1 MISRSN
7 SSQTM
12 RKTAIWIALLGL
24 LLPSY
29 GAAQVAELPASE
41 IDEVAIDRGS
51 AELRDA
57 MDIRDRDLIDT
68 ALVFTNISRDRA
80 RVGCHAFNADG
91 EPVGR
96 VRVYIPGG
104 GLRFVFASDFGNSVD
119 FVGHVNCKTSPRVRG
134 SAVLLA
140 PHAITDLAAHHNR
153 RQGTILFSVVAN
165 R

>member
-1 MISRSN
+1 M
-7 SSQTM
+7 
-12 RKTAIWIALLGL
+12 IALLGL

-29 GAAQVAELPASE
+29 GAAQVAELPAGEMDE
-41 IDEVAIDRGS
+41 IAIDRDS
-51 AELRDA
+51 VELRDA
-57 MDIRDRDLIDT
+57 MDIRDRDLINT
-68 ALVFTNISRDRA
+68 ALVFTNVAGDRA

-119 FVGHVNCKTSPRVRG
+119 FVGHVTCRTSPRVRG

-140 PHAITDLAAHHNR
+140 PHAITDLSAQHNR
-153 RQGTILFSVVAN
+153 RLGTILFPVVAN